1 MPNDKTKLFFE
12 AIAGPVLYDEVSPYR
27 LMTKKLNDIDID
39 YFEGAVP
46 LGKTVDKEIEIDIK
60 HRILNDFVTYGN
72 ELLTNRA
79 QTIEKVVVQNVRKLV
94 AGYSDRSK
102 ALRDLNTSFGQMHQ
116 FVRKQL
122 CFVPIPMY
130 DNAELQELYAAAKR
144 VTLLERVTGGN
155 DKDVI
160 KYYHALIEHC
170 VWACRMLLRRRA
182 GQFLMQMV
190 DVLSREFDM
199 RSCWATSYN
208 DEPESKQKNDLPKE
222 LLPMVEPMAKHV
234 HDVWMRTRMEQ
245 GWTYGKERNDNE
257 KKHPC
262 LVPYE
267 ELPEEE
273 KDYDRKTSIETLR
286 FIIGHGFRIEKDS

>member
-1 MPNDKTKLFFE
+1 
-12 AIAGPVLYDEVSPYR
+12 
-27 LMTKKLNDIDID
+27 MTKKLNDIDID
-39 YFEGAVP
+39 YFEGTVP

-94 AGYSDRSK
+94 AGYSDRSE
-102 ALRDLNTSFGQMHQ
+102 ALRDLNTSFGQMHR

-182 GQFLMQMV
+182 GQ
-190 DVLSREFDM
+190 
-199 RSCWATSYN
+199 
-208 DEPESKQKNDLPKE
+208 QKTGSPS
-222 LLPMVEPMAKHV
+222 AKG
-234 HDVWMRTRMEQ
+234 R
-245 GWTYGKERNDNE
+245 
-257 KKHPC
+257 
-262 LVPYE
+262 
-267 ELPEEE
+267 
-273 KDYDRKTSIETLR
+273 
-286 FIIGHGFRIEKDS
+286 